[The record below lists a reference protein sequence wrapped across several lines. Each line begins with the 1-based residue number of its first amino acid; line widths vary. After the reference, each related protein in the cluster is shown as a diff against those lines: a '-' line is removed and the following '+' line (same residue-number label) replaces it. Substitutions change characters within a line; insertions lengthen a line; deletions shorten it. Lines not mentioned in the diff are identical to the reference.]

1 MNIINLGILAHIDAG
16 KTSVT
21 ENLLFASGAT
31 EKCGRVDN
39 GDTITDSMDIEK
51 RRGITVRASTTS
63 IIWNGVKC
71 NIIDTP
77 GHMDF
82 IAEVER
88 TFKMLDGAVLIL
100 SAKEGIQAQTKL
112 LFSTLQ
118 KLQIPTIIF
127 INKIDRAG
135 VNLERLYMDIKT
147 NLSQDVLFMQ
157 TVVDGS
163 VYPVCSQTYIKE
175 EYKEFVCNHDD
186 DILERYLADSEISP
200 ADYWNTIIALV
211 AKAKVYPV
219 LHGSAM
225 FNIGI
230 NELLDAIS
238 SFILPPASVSNR
250 LSAYLYKI
258 EHDPKG
264 HKRSFLKIIDGS
276 LRLRDVVRI
285 NDSEKF
291 IKIKNLKTIYQGR
304 EINVDEVGAN
314 DIAIVE
320 DIEDFRIGD
329 YLGAKPCLIQ
339 GLSHQHPALKSSVQ
353 PNKPEERSK
362 VISALNTLW
371 IEDPSLSFSINSYSD
386 ELEISLYGL
395 TQKEIIQTLLEER
408 FSVKVHFDE
417 IKTIYKERPIK
428 KVNKIIQIEV
438 PPNPYWATIGLTL
451 EPLPLG
457 AGLQIE
463 SDISYGYLNHSFQ
476 NAVFEGIRMSCQS
489 GLHGWEVTDLKVTFT
504 QAEYY
509 SPVSTPA
516 DFRQLTPYVF
526 RLALQ
531 QSGVDILEP
540 MLCFELQIPQVA
552 SSKAITDL
560 QKLMSEIEDISCNN
574 EWCHIKGK
582 VPLNTSKDYASEV
595 SSYTKGL
602 GIFMVKPCGYQITKD
617 GYSDN
622 IRMNEKDKLFIHVPK
637 INVIKIMERSG
648 NFYKAIRLGYIL
660 ISILIGCMAYNSL
673 YEWQEIE
680 ALELGNKKI
689 DELRKEINNINIQ
702 MIKFSLL
709 GETILE
715 WNDKDIEHYHARRM
729 AMDSML
735 CRFKATYPAERID
748 SVRSLL
754 EDKERQMFQIVRL
767 MDEQQSINK
776 KIANQIPV
784 IVQKS
789 VQEQSKKPKRKGFLG
804 IFGKKKEVTPAVS
817 TTILHSVNRN
827 VISEQKVQD
836 RQLSEQADRL

>member
-1 MNIINLGILAHIDAG
+1 
-16 KTSVT
+16 
-21 ENLLFASGAT
+21 
-31 EKCGRVDN
+31 
-39 GDTITDSMDIEK
+39 
-51 RRGITVRASTTS
+51 
-63 IIWNGVKC
+63 
-71 NIIDTP
+71 
-77 GHMDF
+77 
-82 IAEVER
+82 
-88 TFKMLDGAVLIL
+88 
-100 SAKEGIQAQTKL
+100 
-112 LFSTLQ
+112 
-118 KLQIPTIIF
+118 
-127 INKIDRAG
+127 
-135 VNLERLYMDIKT
+135 
-147 NLSQDVLFMQ
+147 MQ

-339 GLSHQHPALKSSVQ
+339 GLSHQHPALKSSVR

-622 IRMNEKDKLFIHVPK
+622 IRMNEKINFYSCSK

-804 IFGKKKEVTPAVS
+804 IFGKKRK
-817 TTILHSVNRN
+817 
-827 VISEQKVQD
+827 
-836 RQLSEQADRL
+836 